1 MALAAFQSDQQAL
14 DFLYG
19 GPVADPQLNI
29 APEAPVEM
37 ELGPDRMVQ
46 AADAAFLDDLDAR
59 GEPRLPQEDEDLP
72 PVVPAE
78 QPQAPAPFAS
88 DEEAL
93 AFLSAG
99 AEERRVETPRPTLEA
114 GQTSGPGFGSD
125 EEALAFLQGAEQR
138 APEIKLPAPR
148 PTPKP
153 VTTPEA
159 ADGTDVTF
167 DAKGPAFQFTGS
179 LVVDP
184 SSGPEQGLDGMVP
197 VAPRGPVA
205 ATAAAGQAE
214 PVLNRR
220 PRLVPSAGAQIV
232 FDQSSPERFTQ
243 GVEEA
248 FAAGILPQSNYE
260 KIKAD
265 EAKIFKV
272 MDDRRKLEERAQ
284 ADPRLLAILQGAGR
298 GGAMTVGAVGGA
310 KLLAAAGAL
319 TGPAAPIAVPVLGV
333 AGAIGGGIAAGL
345 GYDAIY
351 NKLGEHFTEYDDV
364 MKAAELFPMHKAGG
378 EMGMVALA
386 LPVSVAQGARGL
398 RTAFQDGGLP
408 QVARTAGT
416 AAGLGA
422 GTGVV
427 AYPIDAAVRG
437 EEITPGGFAAAAGVG
452 ALTGGF
458 FLNNRMAGAKDVAAV
473 AAKMKAGTPLTAAE
487 TKLAQAAQPAIS
499 AAIARMDTAG
509 GVRTGPLEVEV
520 PMTSVAGLVPS
531 VGRAAARVPYRVPVK
546 LPAGA
551 VARAKADVPQALP
564 APGKAAAA
572 DVPVPRTA
580 PVNVLPSGTTVIPMP
595 GPAPAAAVAVPRAV
609 SAAMAEPFNWAL
621 DTANERGIDLE
632 ETETDNWSALLSEH
646 LQIVKSAIEA
656 GEPVSVKAFQVYD
669 LSVPFYDL
677 DPATGTATLN
687 AQTLR
692 DYEEYL
698 GGQDAD
704 YRESMAAAGAE
715 ELLAAVID
723 LGGLPAPKSGAKRAV
738 WSGELKALFEAAKGA
753 GKGKGGD
760 NQKGVFINKLFRR
773 DGMDL
778 DEMAMALRQAKGF
791 RVETEADLI
800 ELLGNRLRSGR
811 EIFGMATQSMEDVP
825 LEMRGTRRAA
835 GPGPR
840 QMDLL
845 GEQDVEFGLM
855 GQTDARSLTPQEL
868 AARAEAEAAAAAAEA
883 AQTDLFGG
891 EIQGQSGR
899 WASGSYRGSN
909 GRLRGRRRDN
919 ADAGVSRDVAEGGGC
934 DCSSGLLSTARRM
947 HDLVH
952 DKTSADRRRQRGGIG
967 RRRDD
972 RSGLLDERT

>member
-1 MALAAFQSDQQAL
+1 
-14 DFLYG
+14 
-19 GPVADPQLNI
+19 
-29 APEAPVEM
+29 
-37 ELGPDRMVQ
+37 
-46 AADAAFLDDLDAR
+46 
-59 GEPRLPQEDEDLP
+59 
-72 PVVPAE
+72 
-78 QPQAPAPFAS
+78 
-88 DEEAL
+88 
-93 AFLSAG
+93 
-99 AEERRVETPRPTLEA
+99 
-114 GQTSGPGFGSD
+114 
-125 EEALAFLQGAEQR
+125 
-138 APEIKLPAPR
+138 
-148 PTPKP
+148 
-153 VTTPEA
+153 
-159 ADGTDVTF
+159 
-167 DAKGPAFQFTGS
+167 
-179 LVVDP
+179 
-184 SSGPEQGLDGMVP
+184 
-197 VAPRGPVA
+197 
-205 ATAAAGQAE
+205 
-214 PVLNRR
+214 
-220 PRLVPSAGAQIV
+220 
-232 FDQSSPERFTQ
+232 
-243 GVEEA
+243 
-248 FAAGILPQSNYE
+248 
-260 KIKAD
+260 
-265 EAKIFKV
+265 
-272 MDDRRKLEERAQ
+272 
-284 ADPRLLAILQGAGR
+284 
-298 GGAMTVGAVGGA
+298 
-310 KLLAAAGAL
+310 
-319 TGPAAPIAVPVLGV
+319 
-333 AGAIGGGIAAGL
+333 
-345 GYDAIY
+345 
-351 NKLGEHFTEYDDV
+351 

-408 QVARTAGT
+408 QVARTAAT
-416 AAGLGA
+416 AGGLGA

-458 FLNNRMAGAKDVAAV
+458 FINNRMAGAKDVAAV

-499 AAIARMDTAG
+499 AAIARMEAAG
-509 GVRTGPLEVEV
+509 GVRTGPLEVDV

-531 VGRAAARVPYRVPVK
+531 VGRAAARVPYRVPAR

-595 GPAPAAAVAVPRAV
+595 GPAAAAGVAVPRAV

-704 YRESMAAAGAE
+704 YRESMADAGAE

-723 LGGLPAPKSGAKRAV
+723 LGGLPAPKSGAKRGV
-738 WSGELKALFEAAKGA
+738 WSGELKALFEEAKGA

-778 DEMAMALRQAKGF
+778 DEMTMALRQKGF

-825 LEMRGTRRAA
+825 LEMRG
-835 GPGPR
+835 
-840 QMDLL
+840 
-845 GEQDVEFGLM
+845 
-855 GQTDARSLTPQEL
+855 
-868 AARAEAEAAAAAAEA
+868 
-883 AQTDLFGG
+883 
-891 EIQGQSGR
+891 
-899 WASGSYRGSN
+899 RG
-909 GRLRGRRRDN
+909 GRR
-919 ADAGVSRDVAEGGGC
+919 
-934 DCSSGLLSTARRM
+934 GLG
-947 HDLVH
+947 
-952 DKTSADRRRQRGGIG
+952 RGKWICWANRTWSLASWG
-967 RRRDD
+967 RRTL
-972 RSGLLDERT
+972 GA

>member
-37 ELGPDRMVQ
+37 ELGPDRMIQ

-125 EEALAFLQGAEQR
+125 AEALAFLQGAEQR

-167 DAKGPAFQFTGS
+167 DARMGPAFQFTGS

-197 VAPRGPVA
+197 AAPRGPVA

-220 PRLVPSAGAQIV
+220 PRLVPSEGGQIV

-248 FAAGILPQSNYE
+248 FAAGILPASNYE
-260 KIKAD
+260 KIKAS
-265 EAKIFKV
+265 EAQIFKV
-272 MDDRRKLEERAQ
+272 VDDRRKLEEKAQ
-284 ADPRLLAILQGAGR
+284 ADPRLLAVLQGAGR

-333 AGAIGGGIAAGL
+333 TGAIAGGIGAGL
-345 GYDAIY
+345 GYDALY
-351 NKLGEHFTEYDDV
+351 KTLGNHFEEYDDV

-408 QVARTAGT
+408 QVARTAAT

-458 FLNNRMAGAKDVAAV
+458 FINNRMAGAKDVAAV

-580 PVNVLPSGTTVIPMP
+580 PVNVLPSGTTVIPLP

-704 YRESMAAAGAE
+704 YRESMADAGAE

-778 DEMAMALRQAKGF
+778 DEMAMALKAKGF

-835 GPGPR
+835 RPGPR

-868 AARAEAEAAAAAAEA
+868 AARAEAEAAAATAEA

-891 EIQGQSGR
+891 EI
-899 WASGSYRGSN
+899 RGSRAAGPAVPTGGVTAGGAGRRHN
-909 GRLRGRRRDN
+909 GRGELE
-919 ADAGVSRDVAEGGGC
+919 AVPKAAGFSEI
-934 DCSSGLLSTARRM
+934 
-947 HDLVH
+947 H
-952 DKTSADRRRQRGGIG
+952 
-967 RRRDD
+967 
-972 RSGLLDERT
+972 RSKG